1 MILLDQLSPE
11 APFFAVGDIHG
22 CKSILKNLMRRIDE
36 VADGSEN
43 IVFLGDYIDRGLES
57 QQVLIWLFELTQAFP
72 DRVICLM
79 GNHERMMLD
88 FIDDPAGR
96 GGYWLRH
103 GGMDTLA
110 SFGVEWFSCK
120 LDAIKSIEI
129 ANNLEAAMPEGMQ
142 DWLRSLPLKWVSGNM
157 HCVHAAMSPL
167 RPVEEQRDEVLLW
180 GHPDFLTTQRNDEN
194 FVLHGHTIVKH
205 ATITGCRIPVDTG
218 AYKTGRLSA
227 VRVSDGEC
235 SFIESE

>member
-1 MILLDQLSPE
+1 MFSRLSKRVGDWQAKGRPQDTIELDLLGPE

-36 VADGSEN
+36 FADGSEK

-96 GGYWLRH
+96 EGIGCAMVGWTPWPVSVWSGL
-103 GGMDTLA
+103 LA
-110 SFGVEWFSCK
+110 S
-120 LDAIKSIEI
+120 L
-129 ANNLEAAMPEGMQ
+129 MQ
-142 DWLRSLPLKWVSGNM
+142 
-157 HCVHAAMSPL
+157 
-167 RPVEEQRDEVLLW
+167 
-180 GHPDFLTTQRNDEN
+180 
-194 FVLHGHTIVKH
+194 
-205 ATITGCRIPVDTG
+205 
-218 AYKTGRLSA
+218 LSQ
-227 VRVSDGEC
+227 
-235 SFIESE
+235 